1 MGEAVITYAEIARI
15 LEKAETGEERA
26 LVALAWEIGASLR
39 TIQDLKVADFRLG
52 RSGATVL
59 LGDKRTPLEPE
70 TANIITEYIREDKL
84 PKRSPLFPNR
94 STSKSGES
102 KKAHERRLQRVVEQ
116 AGERI
121 GFKKLTLHGIRK
133 ARAYTLVTHVP
144 VDQLAK
150 LFRVSSA
157 AASQYYKNLPFD
169 PFDKSMARMLFG
181 LAPLPTGEYGYTP
194 DMGRVRSVLLEVG
207 RWSEED
213 LDKILLCP
221 TIEGTQLRLL
231 LLSAWEIDQGPF
243 SMGNRKIRH
252 VLLEHVVG
260 HESVMKLM
268 EEIRSAA
275 ESM

>member
-1 MGEAVITYAEIARI
+1 MGEAVITYTEIARI
-15 LEKAETGEERA
+15 LDKADAGEERA

-52 RSGATVL
+52 KAGSTVM
-59 LGDKRTPLEPE
+59 LGDNRYPLNLE
-70 TANIITEYIREDKL
+70 TAEILSRYIREGKL
-84 PKRSPLFPNR
+84 SKRSPLFPNR
-94 STSKSGES
+94 STSKSGEK

-121 GFKKLTLHGIRK
+121 GLKKLTLHSIRK

-144 VDQLAK
+144 VDELAK
-150 LFRVSSA
+150 MFRISET

-194 DMGRVRSVLLEVG
+194 DMARVRAVLLEVG
-207 RWSEED
+207 RWNEED
-213 LDKILLCP
+213 IDRILLCP
-221 TIEGTQLRLL
+221 TVEGAQLRLL
-231 LLSAWEIDQGPF
+231 LHSAWEIDQGPF

-252 VLLEHVVG
+252 VLLQHVVG
-260 HESVMKLM
+260 HESVIQLM
-268 EEIRSAA
+268 EEIKTAA
-275 ESM
+275 TGL